1 MAAIDSYFAVYNDD
15 NILTIDDNYKNLV
28 YAGTFYP
35 NQYKKYN
42 QRSQWVASDTEVYQY
57 YYASRNKE
65 YETLITFDLPDEKE
79 KKNKILAFMPPPSE
93 DVSYFC
99 YRVKQRIFLM
109 ISVPIACSHG
119 KSEDA
124 LKNFLSQIE
133 YGLYAE
139 AKLRK
144 PQVGGS
150 SGECGLFVYN
160 AEGEVVFTSDRSFM
174 QIQDYFFRSLDN
186 FTNAEEVFKKITI
199 SCDRDLEIV
208 PMTMSQY
215 LRHTPQ
221 NWQHYR
227 VYIKVITSR
236 TVELS
241 TRLYDLIPDPEAYA
255 GGTIDL
261 TTSFLLT
268 RRL

>member
-28 YAGTFYP
+28 YAGTFNP

-57 YYASRNKE
+57 FYASRNKE
-65 YETLITFDLPDEKE
+65 YEALITFDLPDEKE

-99 YRVKQRIFLM
+99 YRVKQRFYLM
-109 ISVPIACSHG
+109 ISVPTSCMHG

-124 LKNFLSQIE
+124 LKKFLSQIE
-133 YGLYAE
+133 YAVYAE
-139 AKLRK
+139 EKLHN
-144 PQVGGS
+144 PITGIG
-150 SGECGLFVYN
+150 GECGLFVFN
-160 AEGEVVFTSDRSFM
+160 AEREVVFTSERSFM

-186 FTNAEEVFKKITI
+186 FTNAEEVLKKITI
-199 SCDRDLEIV
+199 SCDRDLEVV

-215 LRHTPQ
+215 LRHAPQ

-236 TVELS
+236 TIELS

-255 GGTIDL
+255 EGTIDL